1 MAVLEMRK
9 INICALKKD
18 RKKILEF
25 LQRKGCLEIHET
37 ENKDS
42 VFQKVNTATQISIFQ
57 RNAALAENAL
67 NILEKFYPEK
77 TSMFSSLEG
86 KKENGI
92 SEFKK
97 STENQQEIMSVAK
110 DIIQLNKAVDEKIA
124 EKARRYDE
132 IEALK
137 PWAELDVPMNYKGTK
152 KTGFLLGT
160 ILGTYTENQLIN
172 RLESLE
178 ELPKSTYAQIFSS
191 DKFQTYI
198 AVVFLKQDEEKTEK
212 ALRGV
217 GFNRP
222 PIMTS
227 HLPKESVKKREKV
240 ITILD
245 NEIQEIKNKIKEYS
259 ERRIELKEISDY
271 YTIRAEKYRALG
283 EILQTKHTFF
293 VTGFIPKKEIESLRM
308 NLEND
313 YTVAIDVEAPKDNED
328 VPVLLSN
335 SKTAG
340 AVEGVV
346 TSFGYPTKT
355 EIDPTL
361 ITAFFYYFF
370 FGIMLSDAAYG
381 LLMFLGCLWAL
392 KKFPN
397 MEESMAKTLR
407 MFKNCGISTLIWGIL
422 FGGYFG
428 DAITVIGSTFF
439 GVKITIP
446 ALWFTPIEQPM
457 RMLIYCMIF
466 GIIHLFVG
474 LGIKG
479 YMMLKQKD
487 VMSFVCDVVLWYVFL
502 IGLILLLVPTSI
514 FASLAGTTI
523 VFPAW
528 ANMLAKV
535 MAIGGMVGILLMA
548 GRRAKNPVKR
558 LLLGAYSL
566 YDTTSWLSDLLSY
579 SRLLA
584 LGLATGVI
592 AQVINTMAAMGGKSV
607 VGVIMFIV
615 IFIIGHTFNMA
626 INLLGAYVHTNR
638 LQYVEFFGKFFEGG
652 SREFKPFKENTKYVK
667 VKEN

>member
-86 KKENGI
+86 KKEIEI

-178 ELPKSTYAQIFSS
+178 ELPKSTYAQILSS

-259 ERRIELKEISDY
+259 L
-271 YTIRAEKYRALG
+271 
-283 EILQTKHTFF
+283 
-293 VTGFIPKKEIESLRM
+293 
-308 NLEND
+308 
-313 YTVAIDVEAPKDNED
+313 
-328 VPVLLSN
+328 
-335 SKTAG
+335 
-340 AVEGVV
+340 
-346 TSFGYPTKT
+346 
-355 EIDPTL
+355 
-361 ITAFFYYFF
+361 
-370 FGIMLSDAAYG
+370 
-381 LLMFLGCLWAL
+381 
-392 KKFPN
+392 
-397 MEESMAKTLR
+397 
-407 MFKNCGISTLIWGIL
+407 
-422 FGGYFG
+422 
-428 DAITVIGSTFF
+428 
-439 GVKITIP
+439 
-446 ALWFTPIEQPM
+446 
-457 RMLIYCMIF
+457 
-466 GIIHLFVG
+466 
-474 LGIKG
+474 
-479 YMMLKQKD
+479 
-487 VMSFVCDVVLWYVFL
+487 
-502 IGLILLLVPTSI
+502 
-514 FASLAGTTI
+514 
-523 VFPAW
+523 
-528 ANMLAKV
+528 
-535 MAIGGMVGILLMA
+535 
-548 GRRAKNPVKR
+548 
-558 LLLGAYSL
+558 
-566 YDTTSWLSDLLSY
+566 
-579 SRLLA
+579 
-584 LGLATGVI
+584 
-592 AQVINTMAAMGGKSV
+592 
-607 VGVIMFIV
+607 
-615 IFIIGHTFNMA
+615 
-626 INLLGAYVHTNR
+626 
-638 LQYVEFFGKFFEGG
+638 
-652 SREFKPFKENTKYVK
+652 
-667 VKEN
+667 